1 MALKF
6 ATTDAIVNLKKTVVG
21 CSEESLVE
29 SIDDVASATEAL
41 LEAQVDGAEIC
52 QVLDNLAIACESLKN
67 GGLTANVLGVFN
79 SEGELSQAAGQENLT
94 VAGLE
99 ALGEEQVKALSAK
112 YVEGLEG
119 KMAEYWNKFVAWL
132 KNLWAKIVN
141 WFKNLLV
148 NRARYVKALEAVKN
162 MTDFDGSAKVTTK
175 GLWKSEINK
184 KTVEFSNELARIAGV
199 IATAVSTKDSDKA
212 DELMAGLK
220 KAKEFSGLEK
230 ILSAEAT
237 ESTVDKMFTSLGQ
250 FKETVAAYI
259 KEAKSNNF
267 VKVTKDIDTG
277 FRSLVAKAGEAG
289 KLEGKEASD
298 AKEFVNGQRGLLVA
312 ALDAIRLYNK
322 AVMAQGAELLKI
334 YKAANKAP
342 KAAK

>member
-6 ATTDAIVNLKKTVVG
+6 DTNASLQRFKSVVA
-21 CSEESLVE
+21 SEESLVE

-52 QVLDNLAIACESLKN
+52 QVLDNLSIAYESLKN

-79 SEGELSQAAGQENLT
+79 SEGELSKCVGQENLT

-99 ALGEEQVKALSAK
+99 ALGDHQIKALSAK

-132 KNLWAKIVN
+132 KNLWVKIVN
-141 WFKNLLV
+141 WFKNILV
-148 NRARYVKALEAVKN
+148 NRARYVKALEAVKS

-175 GLWKSEINK
+175 GLWKTGINK
-184 KTVEFSNELARIAGV
+184 KTVEFSNELARLAGV
-199 IATAVSTKDSDKA
+199 VATAVSTKDPEKA
-212 DELMAGLK
+212 DALLAGLK
-220 KAKEFSGLEK
+220 KAKEYSGLEK

-237 ESTVDKMFTSLGQ
+237 ETTVSKMFTSLGQ
-250 FKETVAAYI
+250 FKGTVAVYI
-259 KEAKSNNF
+259 KEAKSDNF
-267 VKVTKDIDTG
+267 AKVTKNIDNG
-277 FRSLVAKAGEAG
+277 FRSLVTKAGEAG
-289 KLEGKEASD
+289 HLEGKEASE
-298 AKEFVNGQRGLLVA
+298 AKAWVNGQRDLLVA
-312 ALDAIRLYNK
+312 ALEAIRLYNK

-342 KAAK
+342 KAK